1 MRRRIFIAINFPPD
15 IKKKLASYREKW
27 QELPARWTKP
37 DNLHITLAFIG
48 DVDEDGLVEICRLA
62 KETAQKHYPLSI
74 KLNKISYGPLKK
86 IPPRMIWVSG
96 EKSEEFS
103 VLRNDLEK
111 ALLSSEKI
119 PFAPEGREFSPHITL
134 ARIRQW
140 DWRRIEPEE
149 RPQVDEE
156 ISLTF
161 NVSSIEVM
169 ESELSAKGPKYE
181 IIESYG
187 LEGK

>member
-1 MRRRIFIAINFPPD
+1 MRRRIFIAINFPQD
-15 IKKKLASYREKW
+15 IKKKLASYRGKW
-27 QELPARWTKP
+27 PELPARWTKP

-48 DVDEDGLVEICRLA
+48 DTDEDGLVEICRVA
-62 KETAQKHYPLSI
+62 KEVARKHYPFSI
-74 KLNKISYGPLKK
+74 KLDKISYGPLKK

-96 EKSEEFS
+96 EKSDGFCN
-103 VLRNDLEK
+103 LRNDLEK

-119 PFAPEGREFSPHITL
+119 PFSPEGREFSPHITL

-149 RPQVDEE
+149 RPEVDQD
-156 ISLTF
+156 INLTF
-161 NVSSIEVM
+161 NVNSVEVM
-169 ESELSAKGPKYE
+169 ESELNTKGSRYE

-187 LEGK
+187 LEGE